1 MDTENT
7 EMKRIRALMNERF
20 SPGEWCWKW
29 WKGAVRPIIVLGH
42 PNKEG
47 GVCISFSREGDHIRP
62 VGASKFYDCTAKQ
75 LVQGAVVEAIPL
87 MDARGFDVIPEAVNA
102 ARVVVFSQAIL
113 AAQARRNNE

>member
-1 MDTENT
+1 MDT
-7 EMKRIRALMNERF
+7 EMKRIQTLMNERF
-20 SPGEWCWKW
+20 SPGDWCWKW

-42 PNKEG
+42 PSKSG
-47 GVCISFSREGDHIRP
+47 GVCIAFTDRLRP
-62 VGASKFYDCTAKQ
+62 VGASKFYDCTARE

-87 MDARGFDVIPEAVNA
+87 LDARGFDVIPEALNA